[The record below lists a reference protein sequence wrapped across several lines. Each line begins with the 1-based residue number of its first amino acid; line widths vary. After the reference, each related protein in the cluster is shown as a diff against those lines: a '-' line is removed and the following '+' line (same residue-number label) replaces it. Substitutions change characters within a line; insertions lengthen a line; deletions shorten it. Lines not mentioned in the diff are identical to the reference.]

1 MQATQD
7 SNEPKTERQKYI
19 ENLEHKLQ
27 KAGKAQRFKQSEDGG
42 IITDYLTQQIN
53 AIVKNIG
60 GTKYINDHN
69 SYIYDVGQMAMA
81 QKLLTMLNNE
91 ASQDTEDMA
100 NRLKEAKTDDRPAE
114 S

>member
-1 MQATQD
+1 MATQD
-7 SNEPKTERQKYI
+7 NKTEREKYI
-19 ENLEHKLQ
+19 ENLEAKLS

-42 IITDYLTQQIN
+42 IITDYLVQQIN

-81 QKLLTMLNNE
+81 QKLLTMLNGE
-91 ASQDTEDMA
+91 ASQDTEAMA
-100 NRLKEAKTDDRPAE
+100 GRLKEARTDGQPTTD
-114 S
+114 